1 MEKLMVGRISG
12 LFGPIENTVVR
23 TIGAYL
29 DLLRTQCEENK
40 RPVWTY

>member
-1 MEKLMVGRISG
+1 LGPMENSVVGRIRS

-29 DLLRTQCEENK
+29 DLLRTQ
-40 RPVWTY
+40 W